1 MFITMYHVYM
11 HVSLCETMCLLSY
24 QLWGNVMGLFF
35 THSDRVASLEFGLGV
50 EPEHD
55 LSTTFDLVL
64 NLELS

>member
-1 MFITMYHVYM
+1 MSACARQCVYNTT
-11 HVSLCETMCLLSY
+11 VG
-24 QLWGNVMGLFF
+24 GNVMSLFS

-64 NLELS
+64 DLELS